1 VSWLNRFIKVAR
13 DRADAP
19 YLNVTRMR
27 FSPQQLDFARS
38 PFTGLTRVHWVESA
52 VFLLEGVFS
61 HVKNSDGPI
70 VFLRRSAVAYPQP
83 GATFSVLRAEAFEGL
98 ARTFLIAAPLVEEN
112 ADLVIRGIN
121 VRDYYARQILSACD
135 PASPRFI
142 GRSREA
148 IEANLGRPAQQLV
161 EVAALCIGLMSAR
174 CSIWERYSEDERA
187 LIATCVRDYAEGK
200 THPHNWRF
208 FNVLAGAFL
217 QVHGYVV
224 DEALIDGHLHALMSF
239 YAGNGWYRDGIEF
252 DYYSAWA
259 FQFYGPLWCEWI
271 GYRTR
276 PELARLIERRHREL
290 MAGYPQFFGREGK
303 SLLWGR
309 SAAYRCAAS
318 APLVTAFCLRE
329 TPMDPG
335 WARRIASGNLLQF
348 LGRDDLWVDGIPSLG
363 FYGPHDAVIQGYS
376 CAASPFWLAKIY
388 QALSLPADS
397 PFWTAVENEGVW
409 SELGNDARTVSLA
422 GPGLTA
428 TLHGATGAAECR
440 PGKVVLGQSWY
451 QRLVFNTAFPWEADD
466 ANGATAMTYT
476 LRRVEHGA
484 TNAAKFVA
492 PATMRY
498 AGMRDGV
505 LYRQLMFRG
514 ESPMPEVVVDLADI
528 IIPGGV
534 VRVDRIRADGAYAL
548 RLGHFGLPHESGV
561 SPTVATWQSE
571 ERAFATARVGGRAV
585 LLGSYRG
592 WDRVAAGEHP
602 GKNVEAAT
610 STVLHAVRNRERRAP
625 EVDWLVTLMLHR
637 TDGGEWSRAE
647 IDPVARIESGGHAA
661 LRVHF
666 KNGDVR
672 TVDFSEIEGSLGT

>member
-1 VSWLNRFIKVAR
+1 MAFV
-13 DRADAP
+13 
-19 YLNVTRMR
+19 
-27 FSPQQLDFARS
+27 PQQLDFERS
-38 PFTGLTRVHWVESA
+38 PFTGLTREHWIMSA
-52 VFLLEGVFS
+52 EGLLKGVLA
-61 HVKNSDGPI
+61 HVKCADDPI
-70 VFLRRSAVAYPQP
+70 VFPKRSAVTYPQP
-83 GATFSVLRAEAFEGL
+83 GAAWQVLRAEELEGL
-98 ARTFLIAAPLVEEN
+98 ARTLLVAAPLIEEN
-112 ADLVIRGIN
+112 PALTIHGIA
-121 VRDYYARQILSACD
+121 VRDYYARQILAACD
-135 PASPRFI
+135 PASPRFM
-142 GRSREA
+142 GKADAVER
-148 IEANLGRPAQQLV
+148 ANGGRPAQQLV

-217 QVHGYVV
+217 QVHGYAV

-239 YAGNGWYRDGIEF
+239 YAGDGWYRDGIEF

-276 PELARLIERRHREL
+276 PELARLIERRHGEL

-466 ANGATAMTYT
+466 ASGATAMSYA
-476 LRRVEHGA
+476 LCRIGRGA
-484 TNAAKFVA
+484 TGAGKFVA

-505 LYRQLMFRG
+505 LYRQLVFRS
-514 ESPMPEVVVDLADI
+514 ESPMPDVVVDLADI

-534 VRVDRIRADGAYAL
+534 VRVDRLRAEGAYAL
-548 RLGHFGLPHESGV
+548 RLGHFGLPHASDV
-561 SPTVATWQSE
+561 VLTVATWQEE
-571 ERAFATARVGGRAV
+571 ERAFATARAGARVV

-592 WDRVAAGEHP
+592 WDRLVAGEHT

-610 STVLHAVRNRERRAP
+610 STVLHAVRDRERMAP

-647 IDPVARIESGGHAA
+647 VDPVARIESGGHAV
-661 LRVHF
+661 LGVHF

-672 TVDFSEIEGSLGT
+672 TVDFSEIEGRLGT